1 RTQRLI
7 FWATFPF
14 RFIEIV
20 GRTLSVK
27 TSKIPK
33 FPDWVEQECQ
43 IEANDPYDFEQYPKP
58 KLQSE
63 PINPFE
69 YVVYTILFLISIV
82 LGAGFIDLL
91 SLFKGENSG
100 LLKALFFWW

>member
-20 GRTLSVK
+20 GRTLSIK

-43 IEANDPYDFEQYPKP
+43 IEANDSYDFEQYPKP

-63 PINPFE
+63 PIKLFE
-69 YVVYTILFLISIV
+69 YVIYIVLLLISIIIF
-82 LGAGFIDLL
+82 LGFIDLL
-91 SLFKGENSG
+91 SLAKGENTG
-100 LLKALFFWW
+100 LLKALFFGG